1 MTGET
6 QIILGSAMIALGVAV
21 LLLFLRLKRGRAG
34 PSALAK
40 VVEVRRLEREA
51 TKEAETADTVAQ
63 NRAKDERERIWLRP
77 IGFVVRL
84 IVYAALFFLVYLYA
98 PGDILNTPLARLT
111 LRDIFGAI
119 ATAALVMALATALF
133 NPSEDDEVKE
143 AWGWIGVLIIVGG
156 VISFALIR
164 GPSIIASLQ

>member
-1 MTGET
+1 MTGDT
-6 QIILGSAMIALGVAV
+6 QIILGGALIVIGVAV
-21 LLLFLRLKRGRAG
+21 LLLFLRLKRGKAG

-40 VVEVRRLEREA
+40 LVEDRRREA
-51 TKEAETADTVAQ
+51 TKEAEIIEAAAQ

-98 PGDILNTPLARLT
+98 PNDILNTPLARLT

-119 ATAALVMALATALF
+119 GTASLVILLVMAF
-133 NPSEDDEVKE
+133 VNPSEDDEVKD

-164 GPSIIASLQ
+164 GPSIIASMP